1 MRFRWHALPM
11 ADISEA
17 SIELGPFLRARRAEL
32 TRDQVGLPPAAG
44 IRRVSGLRREEVAQL
59 AGISADYYA
68 RLEQGRLSSVSEYTL
83 AAVCE
88 ALRLNADQET
98 YVRTLA
104 RKPAI
109 PISNG
114 DMTVD
119 ASTGNLL
126 AHLSDVPVLV
136 LGPYLDILG
145 WNTLA
150 SALFLDFAQ
159 VPREHRNLVWLA
171 FLDAQVRAMYLD
183 WESVGRTCV
192 AYLRMDAARNPHS
205 PRLAE
210 LVGELSARDR
220 DFHVWWTSQTVAHHN
235 TSGRKR
241 YRHPVAGEFTLDSQ
255 IYQRAETHETTLV
268 FLVPAPN
275 AQSRHAFSAL
285 ARIAA
290 SLPESAAPL
299 GDYQTRT

>member
-1 MRFRWHALPM
+1 M
-11 ADISEA
+11 ADIA
-17 SIELGPFLRARRAEL
+17 KANIELGPFLRARRAEL
-32 TRDQVGLPPAAG
+32 TRAKVGLPPAAG

-88 ALRLNADQET
+88 ALRLNPDQET

-109 PISNG
+109 PNSTG

-119 ASTGNLL
+119 ASTRNLL
-126 AHLSDVPVLV
+126 AHLTDVPVLV
-136 LGPYLDILG
+136 LGPYLDVLG

-159 VPREHRNLVWLA
+159 LPREHRNLVWLA
-171 FLDAQVRAMYLD
+171 FLETQVRAMYLD

-192 AYLRMDAARNPHS
+192 AYLRMDAARRPND

-210 LVGELSARDR
+210 LVEELSARDR
-220 DFHVWWTSQTVAHHN
+220 DFQSWWTSQTVAHHS

-241 YRHPVAGEFTLDSQ
+241 YRHPVVGEFTLDWQ
-255 IYQRAETHETTLV
+255 IYQRTEAPETMLA
-268 FLVPAPN
+268 FLVPTPN
-275 AQSRHAFSAL
+275 TQSDNALGAL

-290 SLPESAAPL
+290 HRPESTSGTGA
-299 GDYQTRT
+299 YQTRT

>member
-1 MRFRWHALPM
+1 M
-11 ADISEA
+11 ADISDA
-17 SIELGPFLRARRAEL
+17 DIELGPFLRARRAEL
-32 TRDQVGLPPAAG
+32 TRDQVGLPAEPG

-68 RLEQGRLSSVSEYTL
+68 RLEQGRLANVSEYTL

-88 ALRLNADQET
+88 ALRLNPGQET

-109 PISNG
+109 SNSTG
-114 DMTVD
+114 DMKVD
-119 ASTGNLL
+119 AATRNLL
-126 AHLSDVPVLV
+126 AHIGDVPVLV
-136 LGPYLDILG
+136 LGPYLDVLG
-145 WNTLA
+145 WNTMA

-159 VPREHRNLVWLA
+159 LPRERRNLVWLA
-171 FLDAQVRAMYLD
+171 FLEDQVRAMYLD

-192 AYLRMDAARNPHS
+192 AYLRMDSARYPHTS
-205 PRLAE
+205 RLTD
-210 LVGELSARDR
+210 LVGELSERDR
-220 DFHVWWTSQTVAHHN
+220 DFRSWWTSQTVEHHS

-255 IYQRAETHETTLV
+255 IYQRVEAPETMLA
-268 FLVPAPN
+268 FLVPTPDTESHQALGI
-275 AQSRHAFSAL
+275 L

-290 SLPESAAPL
+290 EHAGAS
-299 GDYQTRT
+299 

>member
-1 MRFRWHALPM
+1 M

-17 SIELGPFLRARRAEL
+17 RIELGPFLRARRAEL

-44 IRRVSGLRREEVAQL
+44 IRRVTGLRREEVAQL

-98 YVRTLA
+98 YVRMLA
-104 RKPAI
+104 RKPAV

-119 ASTGNLL
+119 ASTRNLL

-145 WNTLA
+145 WNALA

-159 VPREHRNLVWLA
+159 VPREHRNLIWLA
-171 FLDAQVRAMYLD
+171 FLDTDVRAMYLD

-192 AYLRMDAARNPHS
+192 AFLRMDAARYPHD

-210 LVGELSARDR
+210 LVGELSAGDR
-220 DFHVWWTSQTVAHHN
+220 DFRSWWTSQTVTHHN

-241 YRHPVAGEFTLDSQ
+241 YRHPAVGEFTLDWQ
-255 IYQRAETHETTLV
+255 IYQRAETPETTLA

-275 AQSRHAFSAL
+275 TQSDNVLSAL
-285 ARIAA
+285 AR
-290 SLPESAAPL
+290 SAANS
-299 GDYQTRT
+299 YQTRT